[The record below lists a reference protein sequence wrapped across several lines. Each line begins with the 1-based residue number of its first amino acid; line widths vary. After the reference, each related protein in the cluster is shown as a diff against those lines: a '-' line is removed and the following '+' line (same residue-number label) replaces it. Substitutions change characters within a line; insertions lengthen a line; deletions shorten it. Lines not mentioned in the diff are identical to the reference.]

1 MAMQLTL
8 SLGAIRNDTVIG
20 DPLYSV
26 ALTKTNGGP
35 DNLCYEVR
43 GSTNQNYNLI
53 SDECVSVNALYQA
66 MDIPEFGNIMG
77 SIGVRAE
84 TNDGRCYSVRV
95 EREGCRALASDGVMN
110 PAEIN
115 STFVAGGI
123 SVRRYP
129 NRVRISAPNCDQV
142 TLVMWVRCV
151 TREGQDMLDFAVSRG
166 ANLRPT
172 SHGLLGEI
180 VLRVWS
186 CDVRFTHVSSIQI
199 PSPLFL
205 HYLLYSVPIN

>member
-1 MAMQLTL
+1 MHCDLSPASTL
-8 SLGAIRNDTVIG
+8 CVHIMIYSFVAGMIRNDTIIG
-20 DPLYSV
+20 DPLYS
-26 ALTKTNGGP
+26 ASLTKLNGGP

-43 GSTNQNYNLI
+43 GSDSQNYNLI

-77 SIGVRAE
+77 TIGVRAA
-84 TNDGRCYSVRV
+84 TNDQRCYNIRV
-95 EREGCRALASDGVMN
+95 EREGCRALVSGGVAE
-110 PAEIN
+110 PAVIE
-115 STFVAGGI
+115 STFASGGI

-172 SHGLLGEI
+172 SHGLLGE
-180 VLRVWS
+180 
-186 CDVRFTHVSSIQI
+186 
-199 PSPLFL
+199 
-205 HYLLYSVPIN
+205 Y